1 MKSAPREPPEETEKD
16 GSPVARRGFRDMIR
30 GFMLKNDPAGSK
42 TKGSENGN
50 IQDPKAEPKGAGN
63 VSRHLQYF
71 ASRDCLVDN
80 VFANS

>member
-1 MKSAPREPPEETEKD
+1 MKSAPGEPPKETEKD

-50 IQDPKAEPKGAGN
+50 IQDPKAEPKGAEN